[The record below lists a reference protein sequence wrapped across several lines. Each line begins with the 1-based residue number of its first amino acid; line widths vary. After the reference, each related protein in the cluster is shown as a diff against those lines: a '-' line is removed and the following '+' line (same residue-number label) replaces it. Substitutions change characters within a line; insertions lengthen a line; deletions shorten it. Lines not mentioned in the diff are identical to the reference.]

1 MTTYRP
7 GVLVMVNSMLIGG
20 AEKHAIALANNLDRT
35 RFRAGLCF
43 LKSDGTLASELDV
56 HNLQLVLPLGVRKK
70 ADWRAAAELARQVDE
85 HSIDI
90 IVCTNG
96 YPMLYALVASWLARR
111 QVRLVEV
118 YHTTGMRT
126 PIKSRVRT
134 ALNWLV
140 FRQCELLVYVSHRQR
155 EFWRARWWRAK
166 RDVVIHNGIDTDYF
180 TDRYTDEN
188 KAEVRARYGFSSKD
202 YVVGICASLRR
213 EKAHLDL
220 LAGIRRL
227 RDSGVPARLLV
238 IGDGSERARIEQKA
252 ADWNI
257 TEAVAITGFQA
268 DVRPFIAACDVMAL
282 TSHAVETFSI
292 AALESMSMG
301 KPVVLTRIGGAEEQ
315 VTHGTTGFLFEPSDI
330 EALTEHLRALSD
342 PIRRQQMG
350 RAAAHVVREKFT
362 THRMVCAFMQEFQV
376 LLSPRVGIARA
387 VPS

>member
-20 AEKHAIALANNLDRT
+20 AEKHAIALANNLDRA

-56 HNLQLVLPLGVRKK
+56 HNLQVVLPLGVRKK
-70 ADWRAAAELARQVDE
+70 ADWRAASQLARQLDE

-111 QVRLVEV
+111 KVRLVEV

-155 EFWRARWWRAK
+155 EYWRARWWRAK
-166 RDVVIHNGIDTDYF
+166 RDVVIHNGIDTEYF
-180 TDRYTDEN
+180 TDRYTPED
-188 KAEVRARYGFSSKD
+188 KAEVRARYGFASED
-202 YVVGICASLRR
+202 YVVGICASLRP

-220 LAGIRRL
+220 VRAVRRL
-227 RDSGVPARLLV
+227 RDSGVSARLLIV
-238 IGDGSERARIEQKA
+238 GDGSERSRIEQKA
-252 ADWNI
+252 AEWNLQ
-257 TEAVAITGFQA
+257 ASVAITGFQA
-268 DVRPFIAACDVMAL
+268 DVRPLIAACDVMVLA
-282 TSHAVETFSI
+282 SHAVETFSI

-315 VTHGTTGFLFEPSDI
+315 VTNGATGFLFEPADV
-330 EALTEHLRALSD
+330 EALTQHLRTLSNAEL
-342 PIRRQQMG
+342 RQRMG
-350 RAAAHVVREKFT
+350 LSAAQVVREKFT
-362 THRMVCAFMQEFQV
+362 TQRMIGAFMQEFQALV
-376 LLSPRVGIARA
+376 APSVGLARV